1 MNSSKGRII
10 TIHSED
16 EDEEFLSPQLASP
29 TQGPVARG
37 EPSAST
43 PIWGQEFYGPFLP
56 TSEEARAGNLPPLP
70 ASQQPADRSG
80 PPAEARSRGATGGA
94 RLKDSPKSRKT
105 TSNKTSG
112 KKKSVRPT
120 LSIVFD
126 NTPEINESPI
136 TSQGFPGVDLP
147 AVLPSGHAT
156 PTSPSQVRT
165 RSSRRTN

>member
-1 MNSSKGRII
+1 M
-10 TIHSED
+10 
-16 EDEEFLSPQLASP
+16 
-29 TQGPVARG
+29 
-37 EPSAST
+37 T

-56 TSEEARAGNLPPLP
+56 TEEELQPGDPPPLP

-80 PPAEARSRGATGGA
+80 PPAEARSRGATGVA
-94 RLKDSPKSRKT
+94 SLRDTPRSRKT

-126 NTPEINESPI
+126 NTTANNESPI
-136 TSQGFPGVDLP
+136 SSQGFLGVDLP

-156 PTSPSQVRT
+156 PISPSEVRT
-165 RSSRRTN
+165 RSSQRTN